1 MVFFTALKDDSTF
14 TIASQPIFETLDDRT
29 LSPYTDNGRG
39 TDDSATGKWKIKYV
53 LDQAGFNTSGWMFN
67 NEYMSTNH
75 FEAIID

>member
-39 TDDSATGKWKIKYV
+39 TDDSATGK
-53 LDQAGFNTSGWMFN
+53 
-67 NEYMSTNH
+67 
-75 FEAIID
+75 